1 MDAFRWRRYARR
13 DAPVLAALFREAVLA
28 ATHYDVRARTAWA
41 HGADDLDA
49 FRRALAHGLTLVAV
63 AQPRD
68 DEAAHGEEA
77 LAAFAQLHPA
87 DHVEMLY
94 TAPRW
99 AGRGLASSLLARLE
113 GAAREAGAVVLTADA
128 SAAARRVFERAGF
141 GCAGDEVVWR
151 EGVSLRRFRMC
162 KPLNAT
168 QDFR

>member
-1 MDAFRWRRYARR
+1 MDAFQWRRYARR
-13 DAPVLAALFREAVLA
+13 DAPALAALFREAVM
-28 ATHYDVRARTAWA
+28 ATAHYDLRARTAWA
-41 HGADDLDA
+41 HAAADLDA
-49 FRRALAHGLTLVAV
+49 FCRLLAPGLTLVAV
-63 AQPRD
+63 AQRRHS
-68 DEAAHGEEA
+68 EAARGEEEV
-77 LAAFAQLHPA
+77 AAFAQLHPA

-99 AGRGLASSLLARLE
+99 AGRGLAASLLARLE
-113 GAAREAGAVVLTADA
+113 AAAREAGAVVLTADA
-128 SAAARRVFERAGF
+128 SAAARSVFERAGF